1 MRNVIICDVIGLG
14 VAVILTTGCSAGDNA
29 LAVGASPAIA
39 ASTAVRIAARD
50 RVFDAAYSGQFAC
63 KPDGS
68 MGHIGVWAVFHGRG
82 KASLLH
88 GSQEQIV
95 YPNCG
100 SYGTFMLW
108 RSPYKASIHGY
119 LVGAECSMDTYTV
132 TGGTG
137 KFAKAT
143 GIGTVTFTCL
153 GRNYSAYTDR
163 WSGKIGF

>member
-1 MRNVIICDVIGLG
+1 MRTLAICDAIAVG
-14 VAVILTTGCSAGDNA
+14 VTVILATGCGAGGNA
-29 LAVGASPAIA
+29 LPVAASS
-39 ASTAVRIAARD
+39 ASTAPSVARIAARD

-68 MGHIGVWAVFHGRG
+68 IGHIGVWAVFHGRG
-82 KASLLH
+82 KASFLH

-100 SYGTFMLW
+100 SYGTFTLW
-108 RSPYKASIHGY
+108 RSPYKDSIHGD
-119 LVGAECSMDTYTV
+119 LVGAECSTDTYTV

-137 KFAKAT
+137 KFAKAA